1 MLADVIRVLSAL
13 LAAALVPTCVY
24 CIFVGI
30 PWDQK
35 VRFAALILYGS
46 VIVGAQVENLGDPM
60 TWRMPFVLAGTA
72 LALLGAAMFLVR
84 HRQAMTDGR

>member
-1 MLADVIRVLSAL
+1 MVADLIRVLSAL
-13 LAAALVPTCVY
+13 LALGLVPTCVY

-35 VRFAALILYGS
+35 VRFGALILYGS
-46 VIVGAQVENLGDPM
+46 VIVGAQIEDFGNPG
-60 TWRMPFVLAGTA
+60 TWRMPFVFFGTT

-84 HRQAMTDGR
+84 QRQAAADER